1 MIHLA
6 MHIYN
11 VIRSIFCPTREHA
24 TIQSKS
30 VILYIPTQQAAIV
43 ESVSI
48 VECHEGIHKIYSIV
62 GQSIGKP
69 R

>member
-1 MIHLA
+1 

-11 VIRSIFCPTREHA
+11 VIRSIFYPTREHA
-24 TIQSKS
+24 TIQLKF
-30 VILYIPTQQAAIV
+30 VILCTPTQHTAIV
-43 ESVSI
+43 ELVSM
-48 VECHEGIHKIYSIV
+48 VECHEEIHRIYSIV

>member
-1 MIHLA
+1 MLHLA

-24 TIQSKS
+24 TIRSKF
-30 VILYIPTQQAAIV
+30 VILCIPTEHAAIV
-43 ESVSI
+43 ESVLK
-48 VECHEGIHKIYSIV
+48 VECHEGIYRIYSIV